1 MGSRW
6 RSLLGL
12 LVSATLLGLLSS
24 SAAYAYSYTTIL
36 GPPGAE
42 LTQREI
48 MDVIYGGTF
57 VQAGQDYSNGA
68 IDLIRIWDNDDPT
81 SSPGDL
87 PLDLV
92 TGKPLFDIDQ
102 IWTDGIATVTAEAK
116 YAALGQSFGWNGGG
130 SIGAGYVELL
140 TDSDIGSPGVVIDIS
155 GDMLWGVSPSSG
167 DTFWSLDDQNS
178 DGQDHLITFK
188 VLGLGGLDT
197 VWLQFWEDLP
207 LSGSDKDYNDFVIE
221 VRAVPEPGTGVM
233 VALGVGILAGTRRRR
248 S

>member
-92 TGKPLFDIDQ
+92 TGKPLYDIDQ
-102 IWTDGIATVTAEAK
+102 I
-116 YAALGQSFGWNGGG
+116 
-130 SIGAGYVELL
+130 
-140 TDSDIGSPGVVIDIS
+140 
-155 GDMLWGVSPSSG
+155 
-167 DTFWSLDDQNS
+167 
-178 DGQDHLITFK
+178 
-188 VLGLGGLDT
+188 
-197 VWLQFWEDLP
+197 
-207 LSGSDKDYNDFVIE
+207 
-221 VRAVPEPGTGVM
+221 
-233 VALGVGILAGTRRRR
+233 
-248 S
+248 